1 MGEQISIRI
10 YRYDGEEEAA
20 AVFSFFPEEE
30 GNDDGGRDYLLP
42 AGYTIDSAEGVPFV
56 RGEAPCSLQS
66 YNGLPMLVDEGK
78 KRAFLLEREK
88 KITRLREKAGLS
100 RAQLAEALGATQL
113 EVYRWE
119 MYEEEP
125 GTALL
130 GRIAR
135 ALGCHTEDLT

>member
-1 MGEQISIRI
+1 MC
-10 YRYDGEEEAA
+10 
-20 AVFSFFPEEE
+20 
-30 GNDDGGRDYLLP
+30 GGKPLLP
-42 AGYTIDSAEGVPFV
+42 AE
-56 RGEAPCSLQS
+56 LQRPAHA
-66 YNGLPMLVDEGK
+66 GGRGK

-135 ALGCHTEDLT
+135 ALGCPHGGFDLKTEPALPGVKPFHMPAGRDFLHFL